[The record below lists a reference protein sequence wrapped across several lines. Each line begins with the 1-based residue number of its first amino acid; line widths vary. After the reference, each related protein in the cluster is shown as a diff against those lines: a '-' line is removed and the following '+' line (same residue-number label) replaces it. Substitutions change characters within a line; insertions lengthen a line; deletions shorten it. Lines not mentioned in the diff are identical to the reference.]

1 MIITAAEAQLLM
13 ILGNPGAN
21 GGWRAEVKGFGLDL
35 VGGREAR
42 AIEAVNRW
50 GRGLSSLCDEP
61 VDIGLVENSG
71 HIRF

>member
-1 MIITAAEAQLLM
+1 MDRPNAANFRLRLVD
-13 ILGNPGAN
+13 
-21 GGWRAEVKGFGLDL
+21 WRAEVKGFGLDL